1 MKHGSDEALRAGKH
15 TFSCDSTQQGR
26 RARMQ
31 FTLFARAAS
40 HAWLD
45 GAGAF
50 FALIDSVEFC
60 CAMIISI
67 AVSPLAAGPP

>member
-31 FTLFARAAS
+31 FTLFVRAAS
-40 HAWLD
+40 HAWLE
-45 GAGAF
+45 GAVAF

-60 CAMIISI
+60 FAIIVSI

>member
-1 MKHGSDEALRAGKH
+1 MAVMKRYALE
-15 TFSCDSTQQGR
+15 STHFRVTQR
-26 RARMQ
+26 SR
-31 FTLFARAAS
+31 FTLFVRAAS

-60 CAMIISI
+60 CAIIISI

>member
-1 MKHGSDEALRAGKH
+1 
-15 TFSCDSTQQGR
+15 
-26 RARMQ
+26 MQ
-31 FTLFARAAS
+31 FTLFVRAAS

-60 CAMIISI
+60 CAMIVSI

>member
-31 FTLFARAAS
+31 FTLFVRAAS

-60 CAMIISI
+60 NRFYSG
-67 AVSPLAAGPP
+67 VSAGGRSALK